1 MDFIKLKFH
10 KAVIRPA
17 TQYGGEHL
25 DIVCE
30 EKKKV
35 SEGILCVYPSLSI
48 FKDYKV
54 VEDKAGAFVVITLP
68 LTKQKAKAKDTSID
82 VKSDNLPF

>member
-1 MDFIKLKFH
+1 MDFIKLKFN

-17 TQYGGEHL
+17 TQYCGEHL

-35 SEGILCVYPSLSI
+35 EEGILSTYPSLS
-48 FKDYKV
+48 FFQDYKV
-54 VEDKAGAFVVITLP
+54 VENEKGSFVTIVLP
-68 LTKQKAKAKDTSID
+68 LTKPKNKDG
-82 VKSDNLPF
+82 K

>member
-17 TQYGGEHL
+17 TRYGGEHL

-35 SEGILCVYPSLSI
+35 EDGILSTYPSLSI

-54 VEDKAGAFVVITLP
+54 VESEEGSFVTIVLP
-68 LTKQKAKAKDTSID
+68 LTKPKNQDGK
-82 VKSDNLPF
+82 